1 MNEAR
6 AGEFEEFVAARTGA
20 LLRYAHVLT
29 GDRHLAED
37 LVQSALASCFRRW
50 SRIDAVDAERYVR
63 KAVLNAYLSWWRR
76 PARRRES
83 SQADLTVVM
92 DRRQVDAG
100 ADFGLDTRDELW
112 QALGALP
119 ARQRAVIVLRYFE
132 DLSETETASVLGV
145 SLGTVKSQS
154 NKAMHKLR
162 ARLEADVVAGER
174 A

>member
-1 MNEAR
+1 
-6 AGEFEEFVAARTGA
+6 
-20 LLRYAHVLT
+20 
-29 GDRHLAED
+29 
-37 LVQSALASCFRRW
+37 
-50 SRIDAVDAERYVR
+50 
-63 KAVLNAYLSWWRR
+63 
-76 PARRRES
+76 
-83 SQADLTVVM
+83 M